1 MKTYK
6 LELKLTDV
14 QKHKVNESIGI
25 CRFLYNEYIATNEL
39 LFEQYRLGNS
49 DKKWMS
55 GMDFDKYVNKKLCK
69 QLGWIKNC
77 GSKARKKAILNC
89 ELAFKRFFKKEAG
102 FPKYKKKNDNVGLYF
117 PKNNTTDFTLE
128 RHRIKVPTIG
138 FVRLK
143 EFGYLPLDSVVKS
156 GVITKET
163 DRYFISIL
171 TEEKQKIINKQNLNV
186 GLGVDLGLKDF
197 AVASDKTIFKN
208 INKTAN
214 IKKIEK
220 SLKRQ
225 QRSLSRKQ
233 EKNKNRKR
241 GETAN
246 NLKKNILKIQ
256 RLNYR
261 LRNKRVEYVKY
272 VVNSLVSK
280 SPQFI
285 TIEDLN
291 VRGMLKNRHLSRA
304 ISKQNFYYFRLFLT
318 QQCKKNNI
326 ELRVVNRFF
335 PSSKTCNCCGQIKTD
350 LKLSDR
356 VYKCNCGYTE
366 DRDLNAAYNL
376 RDCSIYKIAN

>member
-6 LELKLTDV
+6 LELKLTDA
-14 QKHKVNESIGI
+14 QKQKVNESMGI

-55 GMDFDKYVNKKLCK
+55 GMDFDKYVNNKLCK

-89 ELAFKRFFKKEAG
+89 ELAFKKFFKKEAG
-102 FPKYKKKNDNVGLYF
+102 FPKYKKRNDQVSLYF

-138 FVRLK
+138 FVRIK
-143 EFGYLPLDSVVKS
+143 EFGYLPLGSVVKS

-163 DRYFISIL
+163 DRYFVSIF
-171 TEEKQKIINKQNLNV
+171 TEEKQKLINKQNLNV
-186 GLGVDLGLKDF
+186 GLGIDLGLKDF
-197 AVASDKTIFKN
+197 ATISNKQVFKN
-208 INKTAN
+208 INKS
-214 IKKIEK
+214 IKVKKLEK

-225 QRSLSRKQ
+225 QKGLSRKFG
-233 EKNKNRKR
+233 NKKRKR

-246 NLKKNILKIQ
+246 NLKKNILRVQ
-256 RLNYR
+256 RLHRR
-261 LRNKRVEYVKY
+261 LRNIRIEYVKHC
-272 VVNSLVSK
+272 VNSLVSK

-291 VRGMLKNRHLSRA
+291 VRGMLKNRHLSKA

-350 LKLSDR
+350 LKLKDR
-356 VYKCNCGYTE
+356 VYKCNCGYEE

>member
-6 LELKLTDV
+6 LELKLTDA
-14 QKHKVNESIGI
+14 QKQKVNESMGI

-55 GMDFDKYVNKKLCK
+55 GMDFDKYVNNKLCK

-89 ELAFKRFFKKEAG
+89 ELAFKKFFKKEAG
-102 FPKYKKKNDNVGLYF
+102 FPKYKKRNEQVSLYF

-138 FVRLK
+138 FVRIK
-143 EFGYLPLDSVVKS
+143 EFGYLPLGSVVKS

-171 TEEKQKIINKQNLNV
+171 TEEKQKLINKQNLNV
-186 GLGVDLGLKDF
+186 GLGIDLGLKDF
-197 AVASDKTIFKN
+197 ATISNKQVFKN
-208 INKTAN
+208 INKSTEV
-214 IKKIEK
+214 KKLEK

-225 QRSLSRKQ
+225 QKSLSRKF
-233 EKNKNRKR
+233 ENKKRKR

-246 NLKKNILKIQ
+246 NLKKNILKVQ

-261 LRNKRVEYVKY
+261 LKNKRVEYVKF

-291 VRGMLKNRHLSRA
+291 VRGMLKNRHLSKA

-326 ELRVVNRFF
+326 ELRIVDRWF

>member
-1 MKTYK
+1 MF
-6 LELKLTDV
+6 
-14 QKHKVNESIGI
+14 
-25 CRFLYNEYIATNEL
+25 C
-39 LFEQYRLGNS
+39 
-49 DKKWMS
+49 
-55 GMDFDKYVNKKLCK
+55 
-69 QLGWIKNC
+69 
-77 GSKARKKAILNC
+77 
-89 ELAFKRFFKKEAG
+89 
-102 FPKYKKKNDNVGLYF
+102 LYF
-117 PKNNTTDFTLE
+117 PKNNTADFTLE

-138 FVRLK
+138 VVRIK

-156 GVITKET
+156 GIITKET

-171 TEEKQKIINKQNLNV
+171 TEEKQKLINKQNLNV

-197 AVASDKTIFKN
+197 ATISNKQVFKN
-208 INKTAN
+208 INKS
-214 IKKIEK
+214 IKVKKLEK

-241 GETAN
+241 GETTN

-261 LRNKRVEYVKY
+261 LRNKRVEYIKH

-291 VRGMLKNRHLSRA
+291 VRGMLKNRHLSKA
-304 ISKQNFYYFRLFLT
+304 ISKQNFYYFKEFLT
-318 QQCKKNNI
+318 QQCKKNGI
-326 ELRVVNRFF
+326 ELRIVDRFF
-335 PSSKTCNCCGQIKTD
+335 PSSKTCNCCGQLKSD
-350 LKLSDR
+350 LKLKDR
-356 VYKCNCGYTE
+356 VYKCNCGYIE

-376 RDCSIYKIAN
+376 RDCLSYKTAF